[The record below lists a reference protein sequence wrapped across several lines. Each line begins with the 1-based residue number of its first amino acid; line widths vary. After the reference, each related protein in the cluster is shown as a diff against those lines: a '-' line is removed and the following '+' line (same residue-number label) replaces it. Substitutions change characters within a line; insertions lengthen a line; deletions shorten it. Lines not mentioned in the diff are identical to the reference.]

1 MKYLVDTHTHT
12 LASGHAYSTM
22 REMAYSAEKKG
33 LEALAVTEHAPNMP
47 GSCHEFY
54 FLNMK
59 VIPRKMCGI
68 ELLLG
73 AEANMIDLDGNLDLP
88 KSILEQLDI
97 VIASFHLPCCQ
108 TGTREENTRAFLG
121 AVKNPL
127 VDIIGH
133 PDDARIPIERE
144 PIILAAKEHHK
155 LIEINNSSL
164 SKNGARK
171 GAYENQI
178 EILNLCK
185 KHQVAVALGSDAHIE
200 YDVGN
205 HSLSDRVLAETDF
218 PEELIVN
225 RSVDLLKSYLHRF
238 RNTPF

>member
-33 LEALAVTEHAPNMP
+33 LEALAITEHAPNMP

-68 ELLLG
+68 DLFLG
-73 AEANMIDLDGNLDLP
+73 AEANIIDLNGGLDLP
-88 KSILEQLDI
+88 KSILEKLDI
-97 VIASFHLPCCQ
+97 VIASFHPPCCRI
-108 TGTREENTRAFLG
+108 GTREENTNAFLN

-133 PDDARIPIERE
+133 PDDARIPIDLEQV
-144 PIILAAKEHHK
+144 ILSAKEHHK
-155 LIEINNSSL
+155 LVEINNSSL
-164 SKNGARK
+164 LENGARER
-171 GAYENQI
+171 AYENQI
-178 EILNLCK
+178 KILELCK
-185 KHQVAVALGSDAHIE
+185 KYQVMITLGSDAHIE
-200 YDVGN
+200 NDVGN
-205 HSLSDRVLAETDF
+205 HSLSDRVLSETNF

-225 RSVDLLKSYLHRF
+225 RSVELLKSYLHRF
-238 RNTPF
+238 RNAPF

>member
-33 LEALAVTEHAPNMP
+33 LEALAITEHAPNMP

-68 ELLLG
+68 DLFLG
-73 AEANMIDLDGNLDLP
+73 AEANIIDLNGGLDLP
-88 KSILEQLDI
+88 KSILEKLDI
-97 VIASFHLPCCQ
+97 VIASFHPPCCRI
-108 TGTREENTRAFLG
+108 GTREENTSAFLSV
-121 AVKNPL
+121 VKNPL

-133 PDDARIPIERE
+133 PDDARIPIELE
-144 PIILAAKEHHK
+144 PIILSAKEHHK

-164 SKNGARK
+164 LENGARE

-178 EILNLCK
+178 EILKLCK
-185 KHQVAVALGSDAHIE
+185 KHRVMITLGSDAHIE
-200 YDVGN
+200 NDVGN
-205 HSLSDRVLAETDF
+205 HSLSDRVLSETDF
-218 PEELIVN
+218 QEELIVN
-225 RSVDLLKSYLHRF
+225 RSVELLKSYLHRF

>member
-33 LEALAVTEHAPNMP
+33 LEALAITEHAPNMP

-68 ELLLG
+68 DLFLG
-73 AEANMIDLDGNLDLP
+73 TEANIIDLNGGLDLS
-88 KSILEQLDI
+88 KSILEKLDI
-97 VIASFHLPCCQ
+97 VIASFHPPCCRI
-108 TGTREENTRAFLG
+108 GTREENTSAFLSV
-121 AVKNPL
+121 VKNPL

-133 PDDARIPIERE
+133 PDDDRIPIDLE
-144 PIILAAKEHHK
+144 PIILSAKKHHK

-164 SKNGARK
+164 LENGARE
-171 GAYENQI
+171 GAYENQL
-178 EILNLCK
+178 EILRLCK
-185 KHQVAVALGSDAHIE
+185 KHQVMITLGSDAHIE
-200 YDVGN
+200 NDVGN
-205 HSLSDRVLAETDF
+205 HSLSDRALSEADF

-225 RSVDLLKSYLHRF
+225 RSVELLKSYLHRF

>member
-1 MKYLVDTHTHT
+1 MNYIVDTHTHT
-12 LASGHAYSTM
+12 LASGHAYSTI
-22 REMAYSAEKKG
+22 REMAYSAAQKG
-33 LEALAVTEHAPNMP
+33 LKALAVTEHAPAMP
-47 GSCHEFY
+47 GSCHKFY

-73 AEANMIDLDGNLDLP
+73 AEANIMDLDGGLDLP
-88 KSILEQLDI
+88 KEVLETLDI
-97 VIASFHLPCCQ
+97 VVASFHLPCCRV
-108 TGTREENTRAFLG
+108 GTKEENTNAYLK
-121 AVKNPL
+121 VLENPL

-133 PDDARIPIERE
+133 PDDARIPIDLE
-144 PIILAAKEHHK
+144 PIILSAKKHHK

-164 SKNGARK
+164 LEKGARK
-171 GAYENQI
+171 GAYENQLR
-178 EILNLCK
+178 ILELCK
-185 KHQVAVALGSDAHIE
+185 KHQVMIALGSDAHIE

-205 HSLSDRVLAETDF
+205 HSLSDRVLVETEF

-225 RSVDLLKSYLHRF
+225 RSVELLKGYLHQF